1 MLARASLGWLALI
14 AALAVAGAPPA
25 WAQPAPARRV
35 LVLPFAAPAPF
46 GGESAADIERAAG
59 ELADPRIEVVGD
71 GVALARRARL
81 AGAVPATTLAEMDA
95 VTSAGVEGWRAYLQV
110 AVPFAASRLAKAR
123 SDAESLL
130 PVPGGLELYA
140 DLSLRLGAV
149 LLALGR
155 AQEAEEA
162 LALALALDPQ
172 REVSLLEFSPDIVEA
187 AARVSQRAGE
197 PQTLT
202 VITPGLRGV
211 RLEIDGRF
219 AGVTEPQGGGAPA
232 LVLSLPRGQ
241 HVVVAR
247 RTGYEPQAQAL
258 RLHAASEL
266 RLALREAPLDQ
277 ALARAAVGMP
287 EELALAL
294 IEGTVTYADADE
306 ALLVATTTRRGA
318 PALLAQRCDDRAR
331 CTAVVEVGYVRP
343 GLSAALRAAWSA
355 LARGELRYPPSLPGD
370 SRLQPSPTTAGD
382 GKCRLCRNPWL
393 WAGVGTALVASAAL
407 IVVLAQDD
415 PVPILVVDPD
425 TFGR

>member
-1 MLARASLGWLALI
+1 MLARASLGCLALI

-232 LVLSLPRGQ
+232 R
-241 HVVVAR
+241 
-247 RTGYEPQAQAL
+247 
-258 RLHAASEL
+258 
-266 RLALREAPLDQ
+266 
-277 ALARAAVGMP
+277 
-287 EELALAL
+287 
-294 IEGTVTYADADE
+294 
-306 ALLVATTTRRGA
+306 
-318 PALLAQRCDDRAR
+318 
-331 CTAVVEVGYVRP
+331 
-343 GLSAALRAAWSA
+343 ALRACRPRRAPA
-355 LARGELRYPPSLPGD
+355 PG
-370 SRLQPSPTTAGD
+370 PA
-382 GKCRLCRNPWL
+382 
-393 WAGVGTALVASAAL
+393 
-407 IVVLAQDD
+407 
-415 PVPILVVDPD
+415 
-425 TFGR
+425 